1 MPYINEKARIELD
14 DSIDNMI
21 NSLIHNNKE
30 MSNEE
35 FLSIAGEIN
44 YTFSRIITA
53 CMKETSY
60 SKIAIVTGVLENVK
74 QEFYRRIGEPYE
86 VSKIYENGDIEEY
99 S

>member
-1 MPYINEKARIELD
+1 MPYINKSARLELD

-21 NSLIHNNKE
+21 NCLTHNNVE